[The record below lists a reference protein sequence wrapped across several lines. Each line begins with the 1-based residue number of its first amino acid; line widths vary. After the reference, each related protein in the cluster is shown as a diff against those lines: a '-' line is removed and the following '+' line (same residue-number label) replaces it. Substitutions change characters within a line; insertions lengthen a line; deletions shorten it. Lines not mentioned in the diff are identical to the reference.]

1 MTSEELIQLAQ
12 WILEKKA
19 ETQTLEIKSAQ
30 DGCPRRLYDTLSS
43 FSNQDQGGIL
53 FFGIDESQDFALV
66 GVYDLQK
73 LQKGIVEQCEQMDPI
88 VRAVF
93 TVAEIDGKDICA
105 AEIPGIDLSRRPC
118 FYRGAGRLKGAY
130 LRIGDADK
138 TMTEYELYSFEAF
151 RRHLHDDERVV
162 PRALLEDLVPEK
174 LNLYLAQRTQ
184 QRPGFANLPKQRIL
198 ELLGI
203 SREDKPTLAA
213 ILNFA
218 VYPQGFFPQLCITAV
233 VVPGTQMA
241 EQALDGARFLDT
253 KRIEGTL
260 PELVDGALAFC
271 RHNLKTRLTIDAATG
286 ERKDT
291 PEYPMVAIREALLN
305 AVVHRDYSQ
314 FTEGTPVQLL
324 IFADRLEIHSPG
336 TLYGRMTVEQLGYA
350 RPDLRNP
357 VLATMME
364 ALTKAENRYSGIPTM
379 RRAMEDAHLPAP
391 KFENRRNEFVVTFY
405 GQTTDGAPALE
416 SMTGTETICRG
427 LLEFCKVP
435 RTRKEIAGFLKLTS
449 ISYITRKYL
458 HPLLVAHKLAETI
471 PEKPRSKNQRYYT
484 TTGNTQKAVHNQG
497 V

>member
-1 MTSEELIQLAQ
+1 MTSEELRQLTQ
-12 WILEKKA
+12 WILEKKT

-30 DGCPRRLYDTLSS
+30 HGCPHRLYDTLSS
-43 FSNQDQGGIL
+43 FSNQDQGGTL

-66 GVYDLQK
+66 GVYNLQE

-93 TVAEIDGKDICA
+93 TVAEIDGKNICS
-105 AEIPGIDLSRRPC
+105 AEIPGLDLSRRPC
-118 FYRGAGRLKGAY
+118 FYKGAGRLKGAFI
-130 LRIGDADK
+130 RIGDADK

-151 RRHLHDDERVV
+151 RRHLHDDERIV
-162 PRALLEDLVPEK
+162 PRALLQDLIPEK
-174 LNLYLAQRTQ
+174 VDIYLAQRTE
-184 QRPGFANLPKQRIL
+184 QRPGFANLPKNRIL

-213 ILNFA
+213 ILNFS
-218 VYPQGFFPQLCITAV
+218 VYPQGFFPQLCITAI
-233 VVPGTQMA
+233 VVPGTKIA
-241 EQALDGARFLDT
+241 ETTTDGARFLDT

-271 RHNLKTRLTIDAATG
+271 RHNLKTKLTIDANTG

-291 PEYPMVAIREALLN
+291 PEYPLTAIREALLN
-305 AVVHRDYSQ
+305 AVIHRDYSE
-314 FTEGTPVQLL
+314 FTEGTPVQLI
-324 IFADRLEIHSPG
+324 IFTDRLEIHSPG

-379 RRAMEDAHLPAP
+379 RRAMKDAHLPAP

-405 GQTTDGAPALE
+405 NQPSGDTSMPISAGAGDIL
-416 SMTGTETICRG
+416 SKK
-427 LLEFCKVP
+427 LLDYCKVP
-435 RTRKEIAGFLKLTS
+435 RSRQEIAGFLNLSS
-449 ISYITRKYL
+449 IAYITRKYL
-458 HPLLVAHKLAETI
+458 RPLLAENKLAETI

-484 TTGNTQKAVHNQG
+484 ITGKI
-497 V
+497 

>member
-30 DGCPRRLYDTLSS
+30 HGCPRRLYDTLSS
-43 FSNQDQGGIL
+43 FSNQDQGGVL

-73 LQKGIVEQCEQMDPI
+73 LQKGIVEQCEQMAPI

-260 PELVDGALAFC
+260 PELADGALAFC

-305 AVVHRDYSQ
+305 AVIHRDYSQ
-314 FTEGTPVQLL
+314 FTEGTLSSFSSLQ
-324 IFADRLEIHSPG
+324 
-336 TLYGRMTVEQLGYA
+336 TVSRFIPLA
-350 RPDLRNP
+350 RFT
-357 VLATMME
+357 A
-364 ALTKAENRYSGIPTM
+364 A
-379 RRAMEDAHLPAP
+379 
-391 KFENRRNEFVVTFY
+391 
-405 GQTTDGAPALE
+405 
-416 SMTGTETICRG
+416 
-427 LLEFCKVP
+427 
-435 RTRKEIAGFLKLTS
+435 
-449 ISYITRKYL
+449 
-458 HPLLVAHKLAETI
+458 
-471 PEKPRSKNQRYYT
+471 
-484 TTGNTQKAVHNQG
+484 
-497 V
+497 